1 MSFFYKI
8 YYLLTYFLQII
19 LKYSITELE
28 INYRLFFFNYI
39 RENDQIL
46 LISMTCNIYWFII
59 VIKKKIRVI
68 NIW

>member
-28 INYRLFFFNYI
+28 INYRLFSFNYI

-46 LISMTCNIYWFII
+46 LISMTCNIY
-59 VIKKKIRVI
+59 
-68 NIW
+68 